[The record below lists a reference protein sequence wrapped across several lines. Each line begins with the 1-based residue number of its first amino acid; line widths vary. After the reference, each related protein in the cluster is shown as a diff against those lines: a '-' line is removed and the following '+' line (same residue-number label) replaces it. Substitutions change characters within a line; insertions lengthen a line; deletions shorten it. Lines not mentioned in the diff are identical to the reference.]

1 MAGCPS
7 RWLAVKAIKLP
18 DGVSPSLQ
26 YAYPVRPPPVIQL
39 DSSDTIYVS
48 GYTDQSNFP
57 ILNGAYPTLPSS
69 ASNYISKIS
78 SDGKTLLYS
87 TYVQSDIFSVSPDG
101 KVAFTIASAAGFPL
115 KNNLQTATPTGNNLD
130 AAFGLLDTTLSG
142 ADSLLVSSYLGTNTG
157 YTQPQRVHLASTG
170 QILIM
175 GETSATDLP
184 VANAYQPTSGGGVY
198 DGFLAIIQ
206 PNDTLTLTPT
216 SITFPATSVGSTSA
230 AMTATLFNGTTK
242 SIYLIQGT
250 LTDSKDFTQSD
261 NCNGILAPQAS
272 CTVTFTFTPQSAGT
286 LTSTYSTGDLDN
298 PLSALTIALSG
309 NGTAA
314 ATPGSDTLSPATV
327 DFGVVLPGAVAT
339 QTVTFTNSSNA
350 PITIYNYANSN
361 SAFSVIAST
370 CVVTVPANSS
380 CVYTLQFAPT
390 AQGTQTGTFQ
400 VADRLSNPSVN
411 VTGTT
416 YIVSPQITLTPS
428 PLIFKDIPQGQG
440 TEMSFT
446 LTNGSTF
453 PITLSLNDPPAPRR
467 LAGSRSLPRMP
478 SPRPRRQSELQV

>member
-286 LTSTYSTGDLDN
+286 LTSTYSTGDLDS

-314 ATPGSDTLSPATV
+314 ATPAPTRCHRQPSTLALSCRERLLHRPSRSRTAATR
-327 DFGVVLPGAVAT
+327 PSRSTTT
-339 QTVTFTNSSNA
+339 QTR
-350 PITIYNYANSN
+350 
-361 SAFSVIAST
+361 
-370 CVVTVPANSS
+370 TVPSA
-380 CVYTLQFAPT
+380 
-390 AQGTQTGTFQ
+390 
-400 VADRLSNPSVN
+400 
-411 VTGTT
+411 
-416 YIVSPQITLTPS
+416 
-428 PLIFKDIPQGQG
+428 
-440 TEMSFT
+440 
-446 LTNGSTF
+446 
-453 PITLSLNDPPAPRR
+453 
-467 LAGSRSLPRMP
+467 
-478 SPRPRRQSELQV
+478 